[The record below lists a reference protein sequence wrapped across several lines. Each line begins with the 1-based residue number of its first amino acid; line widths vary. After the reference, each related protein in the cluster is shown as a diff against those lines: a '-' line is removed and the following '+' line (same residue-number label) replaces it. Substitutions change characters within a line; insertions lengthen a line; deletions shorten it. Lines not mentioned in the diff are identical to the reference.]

1 MADGLEQS
9 NLIGFYESVGFDV
22 IADYGDW
29 NGAIIVRRV

>member
-9 NLIGFYESVGFDV
+9 NLIGFYKSVGFDA

-29 NGAIIVRRV
+29 NGVVIRRV